1 MPLSN
6 HGRGASWRLTRRDL
20 LTSVAALT
28 AVPLSA
34 AMAGGTVSSLNDEDI
49 MAWAKAMHALG
60 AADRYGYRMPGT
72 ASDHANANYIADELR
87 KLGLVDVML
96 EPVPVAIAFPD
107 RWSLEIH
114 QDGKRESLPCSFL
127 RYAGY
132 TMPDGLTA
140 ELVHVGEGKAAD
152 FAAKDVRGKIVM
164 ADIGLPGTAP
174 RVGADYYVLDRDGT
188 IPQDEANFAWP
199 PANLA
204 ASYKLAVQHGAA
216 GWIGILDLFGDDTA
230 EYHHWYAG
238 YELPA
243 VTISART
250 GERLRRSLSPGT
262 KATITLT
269 GTRGQG
275 TSFNVY
281 GTLPGRKRDG
291 YVLVKSHHDGWA
303 TNEASGSAVTLAVAH
318 LLSHEGAAKLDRD
331 VLFFFRASH
340 FGVGWTI
347 FPEERNMSVA
357 EATRIYGLDP
367 GWEKFPSKL
376 RDLLPR
382 IVAANNIEMMGRQYR
397 PAKPGS
403 PGDGWEPTD
412 LASIRYWGVTGPEG
426 GANPVLLDA
435 VRGAID
441 RHDLDRSRISNFLL
455 GDGWDLT
462 QHGIPLV
469 NCISHNIYQFTP
481 KDTPETILRDKLLD
495 MALAFADIVR
505 AQDAAGAAAL
515 RPATYVPFPH

>member
-1 MPLSN
+1 MPPTKQGQAPWWQL
-6 HGRGASWRLTRRDL
+6 GRRDL
-20 LTSVAALT
+20 LTGVAALST
-28 AVPLSA
+28 LPLSA
-34 AMAGGTVSSLNDEDI
+34 AMAGGMASSITDDDI

-60 AADRYGYRMPGT
+60 VGDRYGYRMPGT
-72 ASDHANANYIADELR
+72 ASDHANANYIAGELR

-107 RWSLEIH
+107 HWSLEIH
-114 QDGKRESLPCSFL
+114 LNGKREALPCSFL

-132 TMPDGLTA
+132 TTPEGVTA
-140 ELVHVGEGKAAD
+140 ELVHVGKGKAAD

-164 ADIGLPGTAP
+164 VDVGLPGGAP
-174 RVGADYYVLDRDGT
+174 RMGADYYTLDRNGT

-243 VTISART
+243 VTVSART
-250 GERLRRSLSPGT
+250 GDRLRQSLPPGT
-262 KATITLT
+262 KATIKLT

-303 TNEASGSAVTLAVAH
+303 TNEASGSAVTLAVAR
-318 LLSHEGAAKLDRD
+318 LLSDKAAARLDRD

-347 FPEERNMSVA
+347 FPDERAMSVA
-357 EATRIYGLDP
+357 DATRIYGLNP
-367 GWEKFPSKL
+367 GWETFSSKL

-382 IVAANNIEMMGRQYR
+382 IIAANNIEMMGRQYR

-403 PGDGWEPTD
+403 TGNGWEPTD

-426 GANPVLLDA
+426 RANPVLLDS

-481 KDTPETILRDKLLD
+481 KDTPETIMQGKLLD
-495 MALAFADIVR
+495 TALAFADIVR